1 MENDKNELI
10 NNENLMSSDVFKI
23 EYIDQKLDNNTK
35 FQNWK
40 KDMRNIYGNKLKII
54 KCSKDNIYFCT
65 NKNESIHKYR
75 YKCPKCNK
83 SICCYCLQTFKTIL
97 LYQRKI

>member
-54 KCSKDNIYFCT
+54 KCPKDIIYFCT
-65 NKNESIHKYR
+65 NKNESNHEYKY
-75 YKCPKCNK
+75 
-83 SICCYCLQTFKTIL
+83 
-97 LYQRKI
+97 